1 MINEQLFYPDSIVV
15 VGASNNVEKPGGK
28 LLKNLIDNNY
38 SGKLMA
44 VNPKSAHV
52 QGIETYKRVEDVAYA
67 DLAVLAI
74 PAALC
79 PATIQILAEQKGVK
93 AFIVISAGF
102 SEESEEGAALENEM
116 ADIANRNKACLIG
129 PNCIGVLAPKHAS
142 VFTTPVPGL
151 SREGADFISGSGAT
165 AVFIMES
172 AIPKGLQFHSV
183 VSVGNSAQH
192 GIEDVLAYMDE
203 TFDPDESSKI
213 KLLYIENISN
223 PDRLL
228 YHAKSLIRKGCRI
241 AAIKAGS
248 SEAGSR
254 AASSHTGALASS
266 DLAVEALF
274 RKAGIVRCYG
284 REELTTVGCIFSNK
298 MLEGKN
304 IAIITHAGGPAV
316 MLTDALEDG
325 GLQIPHLED
334 SEVKE
339 NLKKKLLPG
348 SSVENPI
355 DFLATGNAKHLE
367 TIIDACENDFDNIDA
382 MAVIYGSPGLF
393 PVREVYKTLDK
404 KMKTCRKPIYPILP
418 SVVNVKEDVSYFIS
432 HGNVNFPDEVLLG
445 KALTKVFNTPQP
457 SGVSEFIN
465 EIDVHAVRELIENT
479 TDGFQP
485 PEVISRLFEIAGIPQ
500 AKEAVVSTLDEARRA
515 VGEIGFPLVMKVIGP
530 VHKTDVDGVSLGI
543 KSLETVEKEFDRLVR
558 IEGTTAVLMAEM
570 ASGTE
575 LFIGAKYEDNFGHI
589 MLCGLGGIFVEVLKD
604 VTSGLAPLSMPEA
617 RSMIKNLR
625 ARKILE
631 GFRGTPAVDAE
642 RFAEMLVRLSGLL
655 RFATEIKELDINPLM
670 AKGNKI
676 IAVDARIRIEHGSK
690 QKKSNNHLC

>member
-1 MINEQLFYPDSIVV
+1 MINKQLFYPDSIVV

-44 VNPKSAHV
+44 VNPKSTQV
-52 QGIETYKRVEDVAYA
+52 QGVETYKSVDDVAYA

-151 SREGADFISGSGAT
+151 SRKGADFISGSGAT

-325 GLQIPHLED
+325 GLQIPHIED
-334 SEVKE
+334 SEVK
-339 NLKKKLLPG
+339 NKLKNKLLPG

-355 DFLATGNAKHLE
+355 DFLATGNAEHLE
-367 TIIDACENDFDNIDA
+367 TIIDACENDFDCIDA

-457 SGVSEFIN
+457 SGVPEFLN
-465 EIDVHAVRELIENT
+465 ELDVNAVREVIEGT
-479 TDGFQP
+479 TDGYQP
-485 PEVISRLFEIAGIPQ
+485 PEVISRLFAIAGIPQ
-500 AKEAVVSTLDEARRA
+500 AKEVVVSTLDEALSA
-515 VGEIGFPLVMKVIGP
+515 VDEIGFPLVMKVIGP

-543 KSLETVEKEFDRLVR
+543 KSFETVEKEFNRLVS

-570 ASGTE
+570 VTGTE
-575 LFIGAKYEDNFGHI
+575 LFIGAKYEDNFGHV

-625 ARKILE
+625 ACKILE
-631 GFRGTPAVDAE
+631 GFRGTPAVDVERYAE
-642 RFAEMLVRLSGLL
+642 LLVRLSGLL

-670 AKGNKI
+670 AKGTQI
-676 IAVDARIRIEHGSK
+676 VAVDARVRIEHGTK